1 MARALMPRQPY
12 SVAVLSTEGR
22 LHPSFQRREGLV
34 RMWSSLWL
42 KGDGGIRKMPSLM
55 VKKDGLILEN
65 NTIMADKEFLE
76 RMLSMLPEE
85 FQDIYD
91 DTIPEA
97 KEIRKKMRKKVSSVK
112 SYSCA
117 MLMFEDIRKLN
128 YKGQAQVCKAFH
140 QYLKKHPNVVS
151 FFLDRFE
158 ETYSRIN
165 MRDLEESIEWIGYAV
180 NDMDN
185 TISEIDYNDPMTFFD
200 IEKVMGKVISKELK
214 SNSLK

>member
-1 MARALMPRQPY
+1 MSICISNIRISSISYQEEYKDNLNLIKCCDNFGRIHIKLRQ
-12 SVAVLSTEGR
+12 AKCQE
-22 LHPSFQRREGLV
+22 
-34 RMWSSLWL
+34 
-42 KGDGGIRKMPSLM
+42 
-55 VKKDGLILEN
+55 LI
-65 NTIMADKEFLE
+65 LE

-97 KEIRKKMRKKVSSVK
+97 KEIRKKMGKKVSSVK

-117 MLMFEDIRKLN
+117 MPMFEDIRKLN
-128 YKGQAQVCKAFH
+128 YKGQAKVCKTFH
-140 QYLKKHPNVVS
+140 QYIKKNPNVVS

-165 MRDLEESIEWIGYAV
+165 MKDLEESIEWIGYAV

-185 TISEIDYNDPMTFFD
+185 AISEIDYNDPMTFFD
-200 IEKVMGKVISKELK
+200 IEKSMGLVISKELK
-214 SNSLK
+214 SNSLKL

>member
-1 MARALMPRQPY
+1 MRDGAFFNGK
-12 SVAVLSTEGR
+12 EGR
-22 LHPSFQRREGLV
+22 VDF
-34 RMWSSLWL
+34 
-42 KGDGGIRKMPSLM
+42 
-55 VKKDGLILEN
+55 KK
-65 NTIMADKEFLE
+65 NTIMPDKEVLV
-76 RMLSMLPEE
+76 RILSMLPEE

-97 KEIRKKMRKKVSSVK
+97 KEIRKKMGKKVSSVK

-128 YKGQAQVCKAFH
+128 YKGQAQVCKTFH
-140 QYLKKHPNVVS
+140 QYLKKHPTVVS

-158 ETYSRIN
+158 EIYSRID
-165 MRDLEESIEWIGYAV
+165 MKDLEESIKWIGYAV